1 MKIPHTR
8 RGEEEEEV
16 RSALRLMYDDEVE
29 EEWYWGSFVAMNFVV
44 GRHGHRE
51 KP

>member
-8 RGEEEEEV
+8 WGEVV
-16 RSALRLMYDDEVE
+16 RSALRLMYDDEE
-29 EEWYWGSFVAMNFVV
+29 EEEEELYWGSFVAMNFVV